1 MVLGR
6 MRVGMRGRGC
16 KGLDRGA
23 VDGHG
28 ENACWDEG

>member
-23 VDGHG
+23 VGHH
-28 ENACWDEG
+28 EEDVFWEEG